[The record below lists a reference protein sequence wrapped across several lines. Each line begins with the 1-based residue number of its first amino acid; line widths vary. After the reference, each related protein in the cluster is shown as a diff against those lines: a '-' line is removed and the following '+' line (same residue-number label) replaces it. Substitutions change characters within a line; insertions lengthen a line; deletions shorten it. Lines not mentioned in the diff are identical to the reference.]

1 MADDLAAY
9 LYHCP
14 LQVAGM
20 RLKSV
25 LQTLLP
31 QYEKQREINEHQVAT
46 SESSVMMLISTG
58 QAFAGGAGCA
68 VRVSWVLTSYGTL
81 SISHSALDALSWGRE
96 LCM

>member
-1 MADDLAAY
+1 MADELAAHPC
-9 LYHCP
+9 HCA

-31 QYEKQREINEHQVAT
+31 QYEKQREINEHQIAT

-58 QAFAGGAGCA
+58 QAFAGGANWEMP
-68 VRVSWVLTSYGTL
+68 VS
-81 SISHSALDALSWGRE
+81 
-96 LCM
+96 